1 MNASELNFDAYSFSR
16 RSDFD
21 EPAVRKAFA
30 KAAPLKTVVVYCYD
44 PRAVG
49 IPKAVA
55 RELSDVFPGDILVDE
70 SGNKAATTTS
80 LFEVVVAGGRA
91 TDALRSVAVA
101 QHLFGIENVVI
112 VHHSHCGATSF
123 TADGIIDA
131 YQHEHGLDISSLYSR
146 ESICI
151 SDYVS
156 SLRHDTRLIREAP
169 VTPEHV
175 NVFGYFYDI
184 DTEQLTRVVDDPA
197 SVKRAAV
204 SS

>member
-1 MNASELNFDAYSFSR
+1 MYESEHNFDAYSFSKQP
-16 RSDFD
+16 DYN
-21 EPAVRKAFA
+21 EAAVRQAFA
-30 KAAPLKTVVVYCYD
+30 KAAPLRTVVVYCYD
-44 PRAVG
+44 PRVVG

-55 RELSDVFPGDILVDE
+55 EELGDVFPGDVLLDE
-70 SGNKAATTTS
+70 AGNKAATTTS

-101 QHLFGIENVVI
+101 QHLFGIENVVV

-131 YQHEHGLDISSLYSR
+131 YQREHGMDISNLYSR
-146 ESICI
+146 DSICI

-156 SLRHDTRLIREAP
+156 SLKHDTRLIRESP

-184 DTEQLTRVVDDPA
+184 DTEQLTKVVDDPA
-197 SVKRAAV
+197 AVKRAAA
-204 SS
+204 S

>member
-1 MNASELNFDAYSFSR
+1 M
-16 RSDFD
+16 
-21 EPAVRKAFA
+21 
-30 KAAPLKTVVVYCYD
+30 PLKTVVVYCYD

-49 IPKAVA
+49 IPEAVA
-55 RELSDVFPGDILVDE
+55 EELCDVFPGDIVIDDQ
-70 SGNKAATTTS
+70 GNKAASTTS

-131 YQHEHGLDISSLYSR
+131 YQHEHGLDISNSFPR
-146 ESICI
+146 DSICI

-156 SLRHDTRLIREAP
+156 SLQHDVRLVRESP
-169 VTPEHV
+169 GTPAHV

-184 DTEQLTRVVDDPA
+184 DTEQLTRVVDDSACSEARRGILIVRGP
-197 SVKRAAV
+197 
-204 SS
+204 